1 MIFNRLKTFTDI
13 TFCWLIFLL
22 ISFFLSSFAQT
33 KTLTGDQ
40 LTEILIEDT
49 ARLEM
54 QRFASLSDRAMDA
67 VEYQN
72 NLQFEINDILLNEFL
87 TDSINKTAFI
97 KKLKLVQAKINNKHN
112 EFIAAFSKIKTTSSS
127 KLSFFNPFYE
137 QNYKLI
143 SKISDHE
150 RNLANSTDKQIII
163 LIDEDIEEYDQQTA
177 QSYIF
182 TADFFLLMAE
192 SMEINA
198 QIYPDQN
205 LSKILVD
212 LDIYGMKVLSDVTRL
227 QAFYLMSESINPEI
241 VVKINKGIL
250 AKVKEYLSRNK
261 EIKIELKLLIE
272 TFRSLVESIP
282 QMTEGNRYV
291 DNLDIYSINYI
302 KAHNNLIDS
311 YVEIA
316 DLYLLYKDDLDSIPQ
331 YRLDAVNALIERD
344 KEIQINLSHK
354 LNAEL
359 IEFQNY
365 FAEIAQNLKR

>member
-1 MIFNRLKTFTDI
+1 MIFNRLKTFADI

-33 KTLTGDQ
+33 KTLSGDQ

-143 SKISDHE
+143 TKISDHE

-163 LIDEDIEEYDQQTA
+163 LIDEDIEDYDQQTA

-198 QIYPDQN
+198 QVYPDQN
-205 LSKILVD
+205 LQKILVD

-241 VVKINKGIL
+241 VVKIHKGIL
-250 AKVKEYLSRNK
+250 AKVKEYLSRNE
-261 EIKIELKLLIE
+261 EIKIELKLLIDM
-272 TFRSLVESIP
+272 FRSAVDSIP
-282 QMTEGNRYV
+282 QMTKGNRYV
-291 DNLDIYSINYI
+291 DNLDIYSINFI
-302 KAHNNLIDS
+302 KTHNNLIDS

-344 KEIQINLSHK
+344 KEIQINLSDK